1 MEFVCQK
8 EGLAE
13 GVSTVERIVSTRS
26 TLPIIGNILFET
38 TKTGIKL
45 SANNLEMGIELTVQA
60 KVIKDGSVL
69 IPAKTLGGIVAKL
82 PDGEIGF
89 KLKDKGL
96 ITITYKKSSFNIHGL
111 PPDEFPQ
118 MPKVKDPKQFS
129 LEAKLMTEMLKQTVF
144 ATSTSEEKYVLNGV
158 LIETGKS
165 AHESSNLRMVATDG
179 YRLAKRGEK
188 IPGLDVLA
196 SAIVPAKALTELLRI
211 LQGRGDGDVSVAL
224 GAEQVAFRHRDV
236 YLVSRLIQGQFPDY
250 KQVIPKS
257 SEVEITVATS
267 AMLQAAERAAVI
279 ASQSANIVKLEV
291 RAGTLTLSAQ
301 APDVGSVEEVV
312 EIESKGKERSSAA
325 FNVRL
330 LADAL
335 KVIDDDKVTLGMGES
350 LSPGIIKPKDGPD
363 YTYIVMPI
371 RTKETA
377 D

>member
-1 MEFVCQK
+1 MEFICQK

-45 SANNLEMGIELTVQA
+45 SANNLEMGIELTVPA
-60 KVIKDGSVL
+60 KVIKEGSVL

-118 MPKVKDPKQFS
+118 MPKVKDAKQFS
-129 LEAKLMTEMLKQTVF
+129 LESKLMIEMLKQTVF

-165 AHESSNLRMVATDG
+165 SHETSNLRMVATDG

-188 IPGLDVLA
+188 ISGLEVLA
-196 SAIVPAKALTELLRI
+196 NAIVPAKALTELLRI
-211 LQGRGDGDVSVAL
+211 LQGRGEGDVSVAL
-224 GAEQVAFRHRDV
+224 GAEQVAFKYKDIS
-236 YLVSRLIQGQFPDY
+236 LVSRLIQGQFPDY

-257 SEVEITVATS
+257 SEVEITVGTS
-267 AMLQAAERAAVI
+267 AMLQASERAAVI

-291 RAGTLTLSAQ
+291 RAGQLTLSAQ

-312 EIESKGKERSSAA
+312 EIESKGKEKSSAA

-335 KVIDDDKVTLGMGES
+335 KVIDNDKVTLGMGES

>member
-8 EGLAE
+8 EGLAD

-60 KVIKDGSVL
+60 KVIKEGSVL
-69 IPAKTLGGIVAKL
+69 IPAKTLGGIAAKL

-158 LIETGKS
+158 L
-165 AHESSNLRMVATDG
+165 SSFL
-179 YRLAKRGEK
+179 
-188 IPGLDVLA
+188 PC
-196 SAIVPAKALTELLRI
+196 PRI
-211 LQGRGDGDVSVAL
+211 S
-224 GAEQVAFRHRDV
+224 
-236 YLVSRLIQGQFPDY
+236 
-250 KQVIPKS
+250 
-257 SEVEITVATS
+257 
-267 AMLQAAERAAVI
+267 
-279 ASQSANIVKLEV
+279 
-291 RAGTLTLSAQ
+291 GTY
-301 APDVGSVEEVV
+301 
-312 EIESKGKERSSAA
+312 
-325 FNVRL
+325 
-330 LADAL
+330 
-335 KVIDDDKVTLGMGES
+335 M
-350 LSPGIIKPKDGPD
+350 
-363 YTYIVMPI
+363 
-371 RTKETA
+371 
-377 D
+377 